1 MRSYVGLAAVL
12 VGLLIAP
19 SAQAAALFKSAN
31 VTELGTLPEAVG
43 AIGARFSPDGNTMY
57 VTSATGLGIYDV
69 SQPEAPQRL
78 SRLPLPHFEN
88 EDVDVGDIDGR
99 DYVIITNDPS
109 FTGVGVIYVIDVT
122 DPASPSLASAT
133 PVEVPGLNGVATNTP
148 GSSNGHIANCV
159 AGCRYLWTTG
169 SSEGLTVFDLA
180 DPTNPEYLGAFKVP
194 GGGFTHDV
202 QIDDTGIAW
211 VTGEDGT
218 FGYDVTAITDP
229 LAPPLV
235 YRSDPSVTNTGNSGP
250 STDPGSA
257 NDSPL
262 DFLHHNSK
270 RIGPDLLAVTEED
283 YLRPGCEGQGSL
295 QTWRITSERNADGTI
310 KLELLD
316 LWTTELNEL
325 MDGTGRSN
333 PLGLPTTV
341 NCSAHW
347 FDVSGSLI
355 AQGWYDQGVRFLDVS
370 DATAIKQVGYYVN
383 QGEFWAAYFAPSDP
397 THQVVYGLDVAGGID
412 VLKIDRSGGAATA
425 VRAPAREIARA
436 GTLTPH
442 PTLRFACPLA
452 PRPGL

>member
-1 MRSYVGLAAVL
+1 MRSYAALVTVL

-19 SAQAAALFKSAN
+19 SAPAAAVFRSAN
-31 VTELGTLPEAVG
+31 VTELGTLPEAIG
-43 AIGARFSPDGNTMY
+43 AIGARFSPDGDTMY

-78 SRLPLPHFEN
+78 SRLALPHFEN
-88 EDVDVGDIDGR
+88 EDVDVGHIGGR

-122 DPASPSLASAT
+122 DPSAPSLASAT

-148 GSSNGHIANCV
+148 GSSNGHIANCI

-169 SSEGLTVFDLA
+169 SSDGLTVFDLA
-180 DPTNPEYLGAFKVP
+180 DPTKPHYVGVFKVP

-202 QIDDTGIAW
+202 QVDDAGIAW

-218 FGYDVTAITDP
+218 FGYDVAAMTDP

-235 YRSDPSVTNTGNSGP
+235 YRSDPSIINTDNSGP

-262 DFLHHNSK
+262 DFLHHNSR

-283 YLRPGCEGQGSL
+283 YLRPGCNGQGSL
-295 QTWRITSERNADGTI
+295 QTWRITDQHNPDGTI

-370 DATAIKQVGYYVN
+370 DPTAIKQVGYYVD

-397 THQVVYGLDVAGGID
+397 SHQVVYGLDLAGGID
-412 VLKIDRSGGAATA
+412 VLKLDRSGATA
-425 VRAPAREIARA
+425 PAVKAPTREIARA
-436 GTLTPH
+436 STLTPH
-442 PTLRFACPLA
+442 PTYRFACPLA
-452 PRPGL
+452 PV